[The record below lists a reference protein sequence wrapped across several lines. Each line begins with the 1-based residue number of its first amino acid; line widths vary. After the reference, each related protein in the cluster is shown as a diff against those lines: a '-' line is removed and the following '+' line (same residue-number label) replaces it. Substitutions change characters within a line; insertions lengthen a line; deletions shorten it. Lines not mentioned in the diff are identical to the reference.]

1 MSEPTRHPYPPSTSG
16 SDAASAEADA
26 RSARSDARR
35 GAPGVAAADAAAAP
49 AAANRAPRARA
60 PRPFVD
66 YRDEMRIHRNPAL
79 RGAYVAAGLT
89 AVGLG
94 ALGYVLPGLP
104 GTVFFL
110 LAAWFFAQSSP
121 RFYNWLMNHRLFGP
135 LIRDYRAGKGVP
147 LWVKVYAPAMI
158 VLFSGASA
166 TYLGWVKGMAW
177 IAVVVLAVAAY
188 GVVFVLRLPT
198 KKAAPR
204 PVD

>member
-1 MSEPTRHPYPPSTSG
+1 MAAVHYRSVNESPHTKA
-16 SDAASAEADA
+16 SD
-26 RSARSDARR
+26 
-35 GAPGVAAADAAAAP
+35 GTAPERLAGT
-49 AAANRAPRARA
+49 
-60 PRPFVD
+60 RPFVD
-66 YRDEMRIHRNPAL
+66 YSSQMKIASSPAMRVTYRVL
-79 RGAYVAAGLT
+79 GLFFL
-89 AVGLG
+89 GLG
-94 ALGYVLPGLP
+94 TLGYMLPGLP
-104 GTVFFL
+104 GTVFIL
-110 LAAWFFAQSSP
+110 IAAYFFAQSSP

>member
-1 MSEPTRHPYPPSTSG
+1 MSEPTHPYPPSTSG
-16 SDAASAEADA
+16 SDAASAEAEA
-26 RSARSDARR
+26 RAARSDVRR
-35 GAPGVAAADAAAAP
+35 GAPGAAAADAAA
-49 AAANRAPRARA
+49 NGAPRTRA

-166 TYLGWVKGMAW
+166 TYLGWVKGKAW
-177 IAVVVLAVAAY
+177 IAVLVLAVAAY